1 MDQVHSRYRRQWL
14 ISKMHD
20 TVIID
25 NVLPLFCFVLFCFVL
40 FCAAIVKVLGYEH
53 GVVGSGRKADK
64 VTGKD

>member
-25 NVLPLFCFVLFCFVL
+25 NVLPLFFFF

-53 GVVGSGRKADK
+53 GVVGSGRKEGK
-64 VTGKD
+64 ITGKD